1 MFYSPSKECLRFST
15 YRTGEIKALRERIHK
30 EKVTSEQIESTQLRL
45 ERLRQDYE
53 QLQTEPVTS
62 TLIQCSELKQVF
74 HNSERAIDDLLKQ
87 KSLSEKELAYAKQQF
102 EELERRRIELQ
113 DRGAQLEEQLRAQN
127 SEKDK
132 LVEVKIE
139 R

>member
-1 MFYSPSKECLRFST
+1 M
-15 YRTGEIKALRERIHK
+15 
-30 EKVTSEQIESTQLRL
+30 
-45 ERLRQDYE
+45 
-53 QLQTEPVTS
+53 
-62 TLIQCSELKQVF
+62 
-74 HNSERAIDDLLKQ
+74 
-87 KSLSEKELAYAKQQF
+87 AYAKQQF

-132 LVEVKIE
+132 LVEVKVE

>member
-1 MFYSPSKECLRFST
+1 MFYSPSKEFVRFST
-15 YRTGEIKALRERIHK
+15 YRTEEIKALRERIHK

-53 QLQTEPVTS
+53 QLQTEPVKS

-132 LVEVKIE
+132 LVEVKVE

>member
-1 MFYSPSKECLRFST
+1 MFYSPSKEFVRFST
-15 YRTGEIKALRERIHK
+15 YRTEEIKALRERIHK

-62 TLIQCSELKQVF
+62 NLIQCSELKQVF

-132 LVEVKIE
+132 LVEVKVE